1 MLNPNQVRKAAQE
14 VVAEMIG
21 KKVGDADYLISSGL
35 IDSLSILKLIGN
47 LESRLSVTIPAG
59 DLQPDDFESV
69 DFITDT
75 VLRVARER

>member
-1 MLNPNQVRKAAQE
+1 MLNPNQVRKATQE

-21 KKVGDADYLISSGL
+21 KKVGDADFLISSGL

-47 LESRLSVTIPAG
+47 LESRLAVTIPAG

-69 DFITDT
+69 DYITDT
-75 VLRVARER
+75 VLRVARPR

>member
-1 MLNPNQVRKAAQE
+1 MLNDNQVRNAARE

-21 KKVGDADYLISSGL
+21 KKVGDADFLISSGL

-47 LESRLSVTIPAG
+47 LENRLSLAIPAG

-69 DFITDT
+69 DYITAT
-75 VLRVARER
+75 VLRVARSR

>member
-21 KKVGDADYLISSGL
+21 KKVGDADSLISSGL

-47 LESRLSVTIPAG
+47 LENRLSVTIPAG

-75 VLRVARER
+75 VLRVARDR

>member
-1 MLNPNQVRKAAQE
+1 MLNPSQVRKAAQE

-21 KKVGDADYLISSGL
+21 KKVRDADYLISTGL

-47 LESRLSVTIPAG
+47 LETRLSVVIPAG

-69 DFITDT
+69 DFITET
-75 VLRVARER
+75 VLRVARPR